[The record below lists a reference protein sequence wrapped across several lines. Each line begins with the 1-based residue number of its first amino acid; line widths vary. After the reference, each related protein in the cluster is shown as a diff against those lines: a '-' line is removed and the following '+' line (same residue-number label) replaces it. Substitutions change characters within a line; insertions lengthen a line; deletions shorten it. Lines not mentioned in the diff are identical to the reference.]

1 MRRGPNGGRRD
12 RAERLARPSH
22 ADAGETPMPTRVILL
37 GGLVVLTLLV
47 RAVLAVDAGLRV
59 HGPMGPR

>member
-1 MRRGPNGGRRD
+1 
-12 RAERLARPSH
+12 
-22 ADAGETPMPTRVILL
+22 MPTRVILL